1 AALSLVGIVAYA
13 TPSPARRLL
22 GVVVGTAG
30 ALLGLGAAL
39 RPDGI
44 GEAGRLARDIQA
56 WEAGLLASV
65 AVRMVFQTNNPV
77 WATMNEANG
86 GWNKTGIA
94 LGLLAL
100 ADVATRRNSDKTIA
114 TKRSDKPRE
123 AQVLA
128 PSWLPVGL
136 GLGALLFAL
145 HSLYSDSAIVGR
157 WSWDGY
163 PATGPAPVPWG
174 GLVLTALAGGFAGG
188 HRLELATGMLWW
200 AAGSAGAC
208 AITLV
213 SGWSGFAGGLVLA
226 AYVGS
231 VTRSILLAA
240 ARCPP
245 GRTLGAA
252 LLWYNVLVL
261 AHVWVVAYEFVP
273 GGPLLRERTWV
284 VMLATMLSLYGGV
297 RAARASLVEG
307 RPAGGARKAAAGVL
321 PVDAALL
328 ARRVRWAAVAL
339 GWGAMLLRLPAAT
352 RTPTPFHAP
361 ERLITAAIWT
371 VHFDLDNDMWL
382 AENRIIAA
390 VRDLQ
395 AD

>member
-1 AALSLVGIVAYA
+1 MWTMSRQTRHFLADTYLSFVFWTVLTSLGLCIWYFPLWHMGISGYEVALFADMAPVLLGIPGLRRLLQRHRWISAALSLVGIVAYA

-100 ADVATRRNSDKTIA
+100 ADVATRRSDKTIA

-128 PSWLPVGL
+128 PAWMPVGL

-213 SGWSGFAGGLVLA
+213 PGWSGFAGGLVLA
-226 AYVGS
+226 VYVAS

-252 LLWYNVLVL
+252 LLWYNVL
-261 AHVWVVAYEFVP
+261 
-273 GGPLLRERTWV
+273 
-284 VMLATMLSLYGGV
+284 
-297 RAARASLVEG
+297 
-307 RPAGGARKAAAGVL
+307 
-321 PVDAALL
+321 
-328 ARRVRWAAVAL
+328 
-339 GWGAMLLRLPAAT
+339 
-352 RTPTPFHAP
+352 
-361 ERLITAAIWT
+361 
-371 VHFDLDNDMWL
+371 
-382 AENRIIAA
+382 
-390 VRDLQ
+390 
-395 AD
+395 